1 MDPLV
6 LLGDGT
12 TKELCFVA
20 SAFKRIGFSY
30 ALIGGNALLL
40 HGVQMS
46 RTTRDFDFI
55 AAVEDTFQHVTE
67 ALLEKGFR
75 HGRISHRFYTPQGTQ
90 VDVLPVTK
98 RAIETG
104 FIEFPDGERLS
115 ALGFSEVL
123 THAKEKPVG
132 DCVLSVAPLPIL
144 VALKIFTAT
153 QRHGPDLQDALA
165 CMSQY
170 EEQGTRR
177 FDDVVYTES
186 LTFETAGAYLLGR
199 DLLSMISAKTLMAV
213 GEALVTLTHNAQP
226 STRTADRSEVDSLL
240 RAFAFGVGLERL

>member
-1 MDPLV
+1 MDSLV
-6 LLGDGT
+6 LLREGA

-20 SAFKRIGFSY
+20 SVLKIIGVPY
-30 ALIGGNALLL
+30 ALIGATALLL

-46 RTTRDFDFI
+46 RTTRDLDFI

-90 VDVLPVTK
+90 VDILAVTK

-115 ALGFSEVL
+115 ALGFSEAL
-123 THAKEKPVG
+123 THAEEKHVG
-132 DCVLSVAPLPIL
+132 HCAISVAPLPIL
-144 VALKIFTAT
+144 VALKILTAT
-153 QRHGPDLQDALA
+153 KRYGADLQDAIA
-165 CMSQY
+165 CMRQY

-177 FDDVVYTES
+177 FDDLVYTAN

-213 GEALVTLTHNAQP
+213 EEALVTLTHNAQP
-226 STRTADRSEVDSLL
+226 SSRTVDREELDLLL
-240 RAFAFGVGLERL
+240 RAFASGVGAESL

>member
-6 LLGDGT
+6 LLGDGAI
-12 TKELCFVA
+12 KELCFVA
-20 SAFKRIGFSY
+20 SALRSIGAPY
-30 ALIGGNALLL
+30 ALIGANALLL
-40 HGVQMS
+40 HGIRLP
-46 RTTRDFDFI
+46 RTTRDLDFI
-55 AAVEDTFQHVTE
+55 VAVENSFQHIRQ
-67 ALLEKGFR
+67 ALLKQGFR
-75 HGRISHRFYTPQGTQ
+75 HGKIPHRFYTPQGTQ
-90 VDVLPVTK
+90 VDVLPVTR

-104 FIEFPDGERLS
+104 FIEFPDGERLAS
-115 ALGFSEVL
+115 LGFSEAL

-132 DCVLSVAPLPIL
+132 DCVVSVAPLPIL

-165 CMSQY
+165 CMRQY

-199 DLLSMISAKTLMAV
+199 DLLSMMGAKTLMAV
-213 GEALVTLTHNAQP
+213 NEALIALTHDTQP
-226 STRTADRSEVDSLL
+226 SSGTINTSETDSLL
-240 RAFAFGVGLERL
+240 RAFASGVGLGSI